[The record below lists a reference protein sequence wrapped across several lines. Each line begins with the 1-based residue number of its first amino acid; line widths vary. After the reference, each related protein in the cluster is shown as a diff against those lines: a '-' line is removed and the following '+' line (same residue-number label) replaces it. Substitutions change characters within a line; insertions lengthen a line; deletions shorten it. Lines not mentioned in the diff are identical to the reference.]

1 MVASSLK
8 KLPVTLLKLLVNVGL
23 DAPEIDKKKF
33 LFTAH
38 RGLGFFLTHYFYI
51 IYSMICRPSDH
62 AVGRLSTIDGF
73 A

>member
-23 DAPEIDKKKF
+23 DAPEIDKKNF
-33 LFTAH
+33 IYSSP
-38 RGLGFFLTHYFYI
+38 RPRVFLTHYFYI

-62 AVGRLSTIDGF
+62 TVGRLSTIDGF